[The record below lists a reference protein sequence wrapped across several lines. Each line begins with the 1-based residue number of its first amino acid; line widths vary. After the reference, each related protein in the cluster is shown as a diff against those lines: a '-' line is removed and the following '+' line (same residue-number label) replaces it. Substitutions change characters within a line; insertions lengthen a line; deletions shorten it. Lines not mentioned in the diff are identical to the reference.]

1 MSFEDMSV
9 QRMGGIR
16 LVDSIYTGLSP
27 RIYPF
32 SGVSRSPR
40 SSSLT
45 TRISFN
51 GVQHENSDYARK
63 RTI

>member
-51 GVQHENSDYARK
+51 VQHENSDYTRK